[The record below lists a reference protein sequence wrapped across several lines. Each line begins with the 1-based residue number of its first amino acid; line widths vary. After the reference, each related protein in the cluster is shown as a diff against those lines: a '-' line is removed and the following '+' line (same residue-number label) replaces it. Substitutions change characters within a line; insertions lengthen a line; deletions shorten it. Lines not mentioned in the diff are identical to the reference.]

1 MMHFRQRRC
10 QFGSFL
16 RTPTDCRNALIGV
29 VLRMDK
35 GEEHTDRLI
44 EAAVV
49 ANSKDIAAL
58 RDIQKRIVKRRAR
71 RKNRPAA

>member
-1 MMHFRQRRC
+1 
-10 QFGSFL
+10 
-16 RTPTDCRNALIGV
+16 
-29 VLRMDK
+29 MDK